1 MRGIALEAPHI
12 VEPLGQ
18 FYVDLLLASATRVPM
33 PLLVKI
39 AWLVAWMIVM
49 LSGHLLLAILVAM
62 AMLIQ
67 VARCMARMI
76 VMFAGFFF
84 CHHLLLMLRSAG
96 ENAAVKPSFR
106 PRNHEAARRL
116 KRTTHRTPLM
126 VEKRSISKCLEAAAS
141 GLHDSNQRH

>member
-1 MRGIALEAPHI
+1 MLAAAQGFSIEPTAPLRIYHSRAIFSISGGDASIALEAPHI

-33 PLLVKI
+33 PILVKI

-67 VARCMARMI
+67 VAWCVAWMI
-76 VMFAGFFF
+76 VMLARFFL
-84 CHHLLLMLRSAG
+84 CHHLLLLLRSARN
-96 ENAAVKPSFR
+96 NAHGWAIVP
-106 PRNHEAARRL
+106 
-116 KRTTHRTPLM
+116 TTHVMRQP
-126 VEKRSISKCLEAAAS
+126 
-141 GLHDSNQRH
+141 

>member
-67 VARCMARMI
+67 VAWCVAWMI
-76 VMFAGFFF
+76 VMLARFFL
-84 CHHLLLMLRSAG
+84 CHHLLLLLRSARK
-96 ENAAVKPSFR
+96 NAHGWAIVPTTHVMRQPWAQADLAASALNDASFQT
-106 PRNHEAARRL
+106 PRNCNSDFPGWQPAA
-116 KRTTHRTPLM
+116 
-126 VEKRSISKCLEAAAS
+126 
-141 GLHDSNQRH
+141 